1 MKQLMIAASILGWE
15 EDVRATARIM
25 SDSGMRSSEDPATA
39 CSNNSIA
46 FPPSSEGGGTTCL
59 TSAFDKNK

>member
-1 MKQLMIAASILGWE
+1 
-15 EDVRATARIM
+15 M

-46 FPPSSEGGGTTCL
+46 FPPSSEGGGTICL